1 MWQQACILIG
11 GCALLCAA
19 LPGRGDAGD
28 SKEEAAAKELKQ
40 LAGTWIPT
48 SAQVN
53 GSIASPEEVRKMKVV
68 LAGEKWTL
76 HLEGKTAE
84 ATFKI
89 DPTKKP
95 KTIDFHP
102 ANAKGQVLV
111 GIYELNGDTLRI
123 CLPEPSTG
131 KERPTEFSGKDGKS
145 LTIYEREKSK

>member
-1 MWQQACILIG
+1 MWNQVCILVAVG
-11 GCALLCAA
+11 ALLCTA
-19 LPGRGDAGD
+19 LTGCGGAGD
-28 SKEEAAAKELKQ
+28 SEEQAIAEDLKQ

-48 SAQVN
+48 QAEVN
-53 GSIASPEEVRKMKVV
+53 GSVASPKDLRQMKVV

-95 KTIDFHP
+95 KTIDLRP
-102 ANAKGQVLV
+102 TTAKGQVMV
-111 GIYELNGDTLRI
+111 GIYELNVDTLTI

-131 KERPTEFSGKDGKS
+131 KKRPTEFSGKGGQS
-145 LTIYEREKSK
+145 LTTYEREKPK